1 MSMTRSIGLIR
12 VVAGSPCR
20 WRRLRLHSRVF
31 FVGVVAVLVTS
42 GCGAALARVSPASP
56 VVGADMQIL
65 APSAVPGLPS
75 TTSALT
81 VAELAKDAPI
91 PNLAS
96 MITRWGYLDGRQ
108 RIFQGESRHLTLV
121 VSRFIVFKDAAG
133 AHSFVAF
140 IQANAAAFFGGSVG
154 EAPLVAQ
161 GRSGW
166 MFAPAACGC
175 HMASPDISGILP
187 VGSSVIWL
195 EINGPDATSSLLVT
209 LLDPALSV
217 PAAP

>member
-1 MSMTRSIGLIR
+1 L
-12 VVAGSPCR
+12 A
-20 WRRLRLHSRVF
+20 
-31 FVGVVAVLVTS
+31 GVVVVLVTC
-42 GCGAALARVSPASP
+42 GCGAALARTSPASP
-56 VVGADMQIL
+56 VVGADMEIL
-65 APSAVPGLPS
+65 ASSAVPGLPS
-75 TTSALT
+75 TTSALA
-81 VAELAKDAPI
+81 VAELAKEAPI

-96 MITRWGYLDGRQ
+96 KITSWGYLDGRQ
-108 RIFQGESRHLTLV
+108 RTFQGESRHLTLV
-121 VSRFIVFKDAAG
+121 ISRFMVFKDVAG
-133 AHSFVAF
+133 AQSFVAF

-187 VGSSVIWL
+187 VGSRVIWL
-195 EINGPDATSSLLVT
+195 EINGPDATPSLLVN